1 MQCCTGKYAKLFP
14 GSCCESGDIFQPEK
28 QIAEFNRLPSSAI
41 DDEILYE
48 RWHGKSLQKNHL
60 KLLKPFG
67 CIVWDN
73 VPKDNRK
80 KHRRN
85 KLFDHGTNGCFIGYA
100 SSSTYSHYD
109 FS

>member
-1 MQCCTGKYAKLFP
+1 MLAQVNMPNSFWAPAMKAATYLRH
-14 GSCCESGDIFQPEK
+14 
-28 QIAEFNRLPSSAI
+28 RLPSSAI
-41 DDEILYE
+41 DDGIPYE
-48 RWHGKSLQKNHL
+48 RWYGKPLQKKDL

-85 KLFDHGTNGCFIGYA
+85 KLFDHGTKGCFAG
-100 SSSTYSHYD
+100 
-109 FS
+109 